1 MRGGGGGGGGGGLF
15 VLLVGVCVNFSAC
28 VRVCVS
34 LRACAC
40 VSFFQLFYLFYCT
53 TATCTNVRLWKA
65 KNARLNSTKERKSLE
80 CPLKAAAAPTFT
92 F

>member
-1 MRGGGGGGGGGGLF
+1 MGGGGIF
-15 VLLVGVCVNFSAC
+15 VLFFGVCVNLSAC
-28 VRVCVS
+28 VFECVRTCVCVCEFAHV
-34 LRACAC
+34 RMC
-40 VSFFQLFYLFYCT
+40 FFFSALLFYCT